1 MDARSIRPDRADED
15 RNLTPAEAKLVAF
28 ELFDTDSPAVV
39 ELLLL
44 AHSEDVSTLKRYQ
57 ATMALEWFD
66 PSVELPTPA
75 HLEEPPALRAIRW
88 CIYAYDPEARQAAAA
103 AAEHHLERWQLT
115 EDMTGYEE
123 KGHPRA
129 IAAALGA
136 KPWWAR

>member
-1 MDARSIRPDRADED
+1 MDARSIPPDRADED
-15 RNLTPAEAKLVAF
+15 RNLTPAEAKRVAF
-28 ELFDTDSPAVV
+28 ELYNTDAPAVV

-88 CIYAYDPEARQAAAA
+88 CIYAYDPEARKQAAGVAA
-103 AAEHHLERWQLT
+103 FHLERW
-115 EDMTGYEE
+115 
-123 KGHPRA
+123 R
-129 IAAALGA
+129 
-136 KPWWAR
+136 